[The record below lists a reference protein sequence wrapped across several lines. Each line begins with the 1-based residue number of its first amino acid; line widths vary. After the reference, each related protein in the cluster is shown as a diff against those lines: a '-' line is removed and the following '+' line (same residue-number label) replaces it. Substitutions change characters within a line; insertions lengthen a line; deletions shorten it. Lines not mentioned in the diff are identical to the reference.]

1 MQINSA
7 AKYIL
12 EAITRKIKQIN
23 IIDSPNNKIV
33 FLPALSIINPDING
47 PIIKQI
53 ATIIQKINVI
63 YEFY

>member
-1 MQINSA
+1 MQIKKA

-12 EAITRKIKQIN
+12 DAITREIKQK
-23 IIDSPNNKIV
+23 IIIISPTNKIV

-53 ATIIQKINVI
+53 ATIMQKI
-63 YEFY
+63 